1 MTTRNKRKLAALNK
15 EKCEEHPRSN
25 LAKISSA
32 PRSQEDY
39 ITQVSEEIEGRV
51 TKRLSK
57 EFSRTENRILGALA
71 QLDDFLMNPLLPGY
85 SGANPEP
92 TRSALSNNQGTNED
106 DSQNDPHPEASLFHG
121 QWEQNSGTERE
132 YDMVTGASETNRNRY
147 DIVTGS
153 TEHIRNRYDMVPGAT
168 EQIGNYHDT
177 TGVHEEVTY
186 CSPSTSSGKQK
197 KNRSTSQPQFRS
209 ENTPATIEADQI
221 LLALQQLA
229 NNNNSANF
237 HNNINRISKLPKSL
251 TTTMPTFDGKTE
263 KFELFEDLF
272 QTSLKIHNQLTED
285 DRINYFHSLMRGDAL
300 QTFKNINGPTRENL
314 AEILAVFR
322 RKYVKPQS
330 MATAKHKFQ
339 KLVFNPANQRLVDF
353 LDELQK
359 LAKDAFG
366 IAAHAIIEQFIYAKM
381 PPHLKKSINQAH
393 SETGTYEQI
402 VTHLERELELNGLE
416 APDELPINNVSQQ
429 PTSTNADRPKPTC
442 HHCKKPGHYRNQCR
456 LLKKQREKT
465 ENNQNKP
472 GNKNSDAN
480 TSNPNS
486 NANNTNNSRNNNRA
500 ERKPKTVYPPCE
512 TCGKTNHS
520 TEKCYFGAKAANRP
534 TPRHRRP
541 EKQNQVSKRANHIDT
556 NEAPQAAA
564 QNLN

>member
-1 MTTRNKRKLAALNK
+1 MATRYKRKLAALNK
-15 EKCEEHPRSN
+15 ENCEEHPRGNVTQNS
-25 LAKISSA
+25 AA

-51 TKRLSK
+51 TKKLSQ

-71 QLDDFLMNPLLPGY
+71 RLDDFLMNPLLQGH
-85 SGANPEP
+85 SGNTPE
-92 TRSALSNNQGTNED
+92 TSGNASKTNQGTNED
-106 DSQNDPHPEASLFHG
+106 DPQSDPHPEASIFSS
-121 QWEQNSGTERE
+121 QTIRNSGQETCC
-132 YDMVTGASETNRNRY
+132 DMVTGVQRESLCGC
-147 DIVTGS
+147 DMVTGV
-153 TEHIRNRYDMVPGAT
+153 TDQIRSQRDMP
-168 EQIGNYHDT
+168 
-177 TGVHEEVTY
+177 TGCNEEVMY
-186 CSPSTSSGKQK
+186 CSPGTSSGKQK

-229 NNNNSANF
+229 NNSNSANF
-237 HNNINRISKLPKSL
+237 QNNINKISKLPKSL
-251 TTTMPTFDGKTE
+251 TTTMPTFDGKSE

-272 QTSLKIHNQLTED
+272 QTSLKIHNQLTEE

-314 AEILAVFR
+314 GEILAVFR

-339 KLVFNPANQRLVDF
+339 KLVFNPANQKLVDF

-393 SETGTYEQI
+393 LENGTYEQI
-402 VTHLERELELNGLE
+402 VTHLERELELNGLQ
-416 APDELPINNVSQQ
+416 APDELQIITVSQN
-429 PTSTNADRPKPTC
+429 TVNANADRTKPTC
-442 HHCKKPGHYRNQCR
+442 HYCKKPGHYRNQCR
-456 LLKKQREKT
+456 LLKKQREQT
-465 ENNQNKP
+465 DDNQNNP

-480 TSNPNS
+480 TSNPNG
-486 NANNTNNSRNNNRA
+486 NVNNPNNNNRNSNRA
-500 ERKPKTVYPPCE
+500 ETKPKTVYPPCE

-520 TEKCYFGAKAANRP
+520 TERCYRGANAANRP
-534 TPRHRRP
+534 PPRQRRP
-541 EKQNQVSKRANHIDT
+541 ERQNQVQKRASQNGSTEI
-556 NEAPQAAA
+556 NQAAA

>member
-15 EKCEEHPRSN
+15 ENCEEHPRSN
-25 LAKISSA
+25 LAQNSSA

-71 QLDDFLMNPLLPGY
+71 RLDDFLMNPLLPGY
-85 SGANPEP
+85 SGATPEP
-92 TRSALSNNQGTNED
+92 SGSALRNNQGTNED
-106 DSQNDPHPEASLFHG
+106 DSQNDPHPEAGLFHG
-121 QWEQNSGTERE
+121 QSTRNAGLEDER
-132 YDMVTGASETNRNRY
+132 DMVTGVQRERVYER
-147 DIVTGS
+147 DMVTGV
-153 TEHIRNRYDMVPGAT
+153 TER
-168 EQIGNYHDT
+168 IGNYHDT
-177 TGVHEEVTY
+177 TAVHEEVTY

-209 ENTPATIEADQI
+209 ENTAATIEADQI

-314 AEILAVFR
+314 GEILAVFR

-339 KLVFNPANQRLVDF
+339 KLVFNPANQKLVDF

-393 SETGTYEQI
+393 LENGTYEQI

-429 PTSTNADRPKPTC
+429 PTNNNAERPKPKC

-456 LLKKQREKT
+456 LLKKQQEQT
-465 ENNQNKP
+465 ENNQNNS
-472 GNKNSDAN
+472 GNRNSDAN
-480 TSNPNS
+480 NS
-486 NANNTNNSRNNNRA
+486 NQNSNVNNNNNNRNNTRA
-500 ERKPKTVYPPCE
+500 ERKPKTIYPPCE

-520 TEKCYFGAKAANRP
+520 TEKCYFGMQPIDRLPGIEDRKDKIRSKKEP
-534 TPRHRRP
+534 TKMTQMKVPKLQP
-541 EKQNQVSKRANHIDT
+541 KI
-556 NEAPQAAA
+556 
-564 QNLN
+564 